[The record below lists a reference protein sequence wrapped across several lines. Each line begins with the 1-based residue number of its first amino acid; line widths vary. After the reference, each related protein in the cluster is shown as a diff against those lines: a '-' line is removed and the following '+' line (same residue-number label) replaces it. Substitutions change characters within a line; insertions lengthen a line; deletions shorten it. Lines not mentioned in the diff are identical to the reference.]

1 MQIKYFRAFTVLFGL
16 SLTGGLFW
24 SIISVI
30 ITHDNEQIVAGVGL
44 IGISAIGVSSFL
56 TYLLLVAN
64 HTGSSVAPIER
75 SKNIPDEVFIM
86 IYEGDII
93 NIGTSAD
100 TPLTFVVFEN
110 LKDVNIFMDT
120 DTVILV

>member
-1 MQIKYFRAFTVLFGL
+1 MQIKYFRACTVLFGL
-16 SLTGGLFW
+16 SLTAGLFW
-24 SIISVI
+24 SIFSVI

-64 HTGSSVAPIER
+64 QPGSSIVPIER
-75 SKNIPDEVFIM
+75 PKNIPDKVFIE

-110 LKDVNIFMDT
+110 LKDVNIFIDT

>member
-1 MQIKYFRAFTVLFGL
+1 MQIKYFRACTVLFGL

-24 SIISVI
+24 SIISII
-30 ITHDNEQIVAGVGL
+30 ITHDIEQIVAGVGL
-44 IGISAIGVSSFL
+44 IGISAIGFSSFL

-64 HTGSSVAPIER
+64 QPGTSVVPIER
-75 SKNIPDEVFIM
+75 PKNIPDKVFIE

-93 NIGTSAD
+93 NIGTSAG

-110 LKDVNIFMDT
+110 IFIDT
-120 DTVILV
+120 DIAILV